1 MLPLKI
7 FASTPTDEIILE
19 PPLGWFSLRL
29 ADLWTYRE
37 LLYFLIWRDLKVRYK
52 QTILGAGWAILQ
64 PVLSMIVFS
73 VIFGK
78 LGRLPSDG
86 IPYPVFSYAA
96 LLPWQLFSRALG
108 DASSSLIT
116 NQNMVTKIYFPRLF
130 LPASSVLSGLVD
142 FGISF
147 LVLIGLMFF
156 YHIRFSWHMLILP
169 AFIMMALLS
178 AMAVGLWLSALNVQ
192 YRDIKYVT
200 PFLIQIWLYATP
212 IAYSSSLIPKAWRP
226 FYGLNPM
233 TGVADGFRWALLG
246 QAHQIDSMFYI
257 SLVIIIVLFISGLI
271 YFQHM
276 EQTFADLV

>member
-1 MLPLKI
+1 LKI
-7 FASTPTDEIILE
+7 FASIPSDEIVLE

-73 VIFGK
+73 IIYGK
-78 LGRLPSDG
+78 LGKLPSDG
-86 IPYPVFSYAA
+86 IPYPVFSFAA

-116 NQNMVTKIYFPRLF
+116 NQNMVTKISFPRLF
-130 LPASSVLSGLVD
+130 LPSSSVLSGLVD

-156 YHIRFSWHMLILP
+156 YHIQFSWHVLMLP
-169 AFIMMALLS
+169 VFIFMALLS
-178 AMAVGLWLSALNVQ
+178 VMAVGLWLSALNVQ

-212 IAYSSSLIPKAWRP
+212 IAYSSSLIPKAWKP
-226 FYGLNPM
+226 LYGLNPM
-233 TGVADGFRWALLG
+233 TGVVDGFRWALLG
-246 QAHQIDSMFYI
+246 QAHQIDSTFYI
-257 SLVIIIVLFISGLI
+257 SMVIILVLFVSGLI
-271 YFQHM
+271 YFQRM

>member
-1 MLPLKI
+1 MKI
-7 FASTPTDEIILE
+7 FASTPSDEIVLE

-52 QTILGAGWAILQ
+52 QTVLGAGWAILQ

-78 LGRLPSDG
+78 LGKLPSDG

-116 NQNMVTKIYFPRLF
+116 NQNMVTKIYFPRIF

-147 LVLIGLMFF
+147 LVLIGLMVY
-156 YHIRFSWHMLILP
+156 YHIQFSWHVLTLPVFIL
-169 AFIMMALLS
+169 MALLS

-212 IAYSSSLIPKAWRP
+212 IAYSSSIIPEAWKP

-233 TGVADGFRWALLG
+233 TGVVDGFRWALLG

-257 SLVIIIVLFISGLI
+257 SMVIIIVLFISGLI
-271 YFQHM
+271 YFQRM
-276 EQTFADLV
+276 EQNFADLV